1 MLDTKPDEA
10 FLSKHCLILDG
21 QPTENPVTTTKSIS
35 TPAYRTI
42 AIIDRSAQVADAAR
56 EVARARFAF
65 GGRSAYAPDLVLVNE
80 FILKD
85 FCIAVT
91 QHATSLFAGS
101 IDGRQ
106 QNGNPRK
113 NKIGFKGQ
121 DVELIK
127 DDLVTLVAGAKGSI
141 VLARNRQVKQN
152 QIDDWS

>member
-1 MLDTKPDEA
+1 MLDSKPGET
-10 FLSKHCLILDG
+10 FLSKYCIILDG
-21 QPTENPVTTTKSIS
+21 QPSENPVTTTRSIS
-35 TPAYRTI
+35 TPSYRTI

-56 EVARARFAF
+56 EVTRARFAF

-101 IDGRQ
+101 IDGKQ

-113 NKIGFKGQ
+113 NKQDAKGQ
-121 DVELIK
+121 DVKTVK
-127 DDLVTLVAGAKGSI
+127 DDLITLVAGSKGSI
-141 VLARNRQVKQN
+141 VLARNR
-152 QIDDWS
+152 